1 MARWQLLKGRSRN
14 NSAATRTAPGLPM
27 AKQETHP
34 VVLVALALMFAAA
47 YSIARLFAAIASV
60 SALTGVPE
68 YAREIPRIQA
78 AAATWEKL
86 AIVLPFL
93 AALVLGFGKT
103 TSAAIE
109 SERAVSLTYPAGSQT
124 KKWTAPIVRYSKRL
138 VISIMGTLGFAFC
151 LFLLGLLLFK
161 LGIRSN

>member
-1 MARWQLLKGRSRN
+1 MLLRGQHLAFQWPSKRRI
-14 NSAATRTAPGLPM
+14 PWL
-27 AKQETHP
+27 
-34 VVLVALALMFAAA
+34 LVALALMFIAA

-78 AAATWEKL
+78 AAAGWEKL

-103 TSAAIE
+103 SSADSTGREKA
-109 SERAVSLTYPAGSQT
+109 ASLTYPAESQAE
-124 KKWTAPIVRYSKRL
+124 KWTAPIFRYFTRL
-138 VISIMGTLGFAFC
+138 VISVIGTLGFVFC
-151 LFLLGLLLFK
+151 LFLLGLLFFK
-161 LGIRSN
+161 LGIPSN

>member
-1 MARWQLLKGRSRN
+1 MLLRGQHLAFQWPSKRRI
-14 NSAATRTAPGLPM
+14 PWL
-27 AKQETHP
+27 
-34 VVLVALALMFAAA
+34 LVALALMFIAA

-60 SALTGVPE
+60 SALTGVQE

-78 AAATWEKL
+78 AAAGWEKL

-103 TSAAIE
+103 SSAD
-109 SERAVSLTYPAGSQT
+109 STGRERAASLTYPAESQAE
-124 KKWTAPIVRYSKRL
+124 KWTAPIVRYFTRL
-138 VISIMGTLGFAFC
+138 VISVIGTLGFVFC
-151 LFLLGLLLFK
+151 LFLLGLLLFN

>member
-1 MARWQLLKGRSRN
+1 
-14 NSAATRTAPGLPM
+14 
-27 AKQETHP
+27 
-34 VVLVALALMFAAA
+34 MFIAA

-60 SALTGVPE
+60 STLTGVPE

-78 AAATWEKL
+78 AAAGWEKL

-103 TSAAIE
+103 SSAD
-109 SERAVSLTYPAGSQT
+109 STGRERAASLTYPAESQAE
-124 KKWTAPIVRYSKRL
+124 KWTAPIVRYFTRL
-138 VISIMGTLGFAFC
+138 VISVIGTLGFVFC
-151 LFLLGLLLFK
+151 LFLLGLLFFK

>member
-1 MARWQLLKGRSRN
+1 MLLRGQHLAFQWPSKRRS
-14 NSAATRTAPGLPM
+14 PWL
-27 AKQETHP
+27 
-34 VVLVALALMFAAA
+34 LVALALMFIAA

-60 SALTGVPE
+60 STLTRVPE

-78 AAATWEKL
+78 AAAGWEEL

-103 TSAAIE
+103 SSADSTG
-109 SERAVSLTYPAGSQT
+109 SERAASLTYPAESQAE
-124 KKWTAPIVRYSKRL
+124 KWTAPIVRYFTRL
-138 VISIMGTLGFAFC
+138 VISVIGTLGFVFC
-151 LFLLGLLLFK
+151 LFLLGLLFFK

>member
-1 MARWQLLKGRSRN
+1 MLLRGRHLAFQWPSKR
-14 NSAATRTAPGLPM
+14 RIPWL
-27 AKQETHP
+27 
-34 VVLVALALMFAAA
+34 LVALALMFAAA

-103 TSAAIE
+103 TSADSIE
-109 SERAVSLTYPAGSQT
+109 SERAASLTYPAESQA